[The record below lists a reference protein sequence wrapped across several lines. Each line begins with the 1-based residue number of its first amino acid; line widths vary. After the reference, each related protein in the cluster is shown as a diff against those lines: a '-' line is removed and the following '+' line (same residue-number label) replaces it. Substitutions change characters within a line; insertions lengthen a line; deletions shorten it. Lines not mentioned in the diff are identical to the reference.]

1 MTTPLGRSRRMDG
14 EVDVELGNCAHARQ
28 GREYG
33 SNCRQCTHVEGS
45 LGYGTGGCQTVDDDV
60 QSTVQRTIVGRCLWW

>member
-45 LGYGTGGCQTVDDDV
+45 LGYGTGGCQTVDDGAKDHCR
-60 QSTVQRTIVGRCLWW
+60 TVFVVVAGG